1 MLPVLTVAVVFYSFG
16 ISLLSQVY
24 LLPKPLLFLSKWFV
38 PGLSLSYLK
47 EKRKR
52 TKGKK
57 KKKSNLLPFGS
68 FFRHADLHFLKQNEI
83 FCQKSRYLI
92 LRPSPSLNLQL
103 IM

>member
-57 KKKSNLLPFGS
+57 KKKVTFFLLEASSGM
-68 FFRHADLHFLKQNEI
+68 LTCIFLNKMKSSVRSPDTL
-83 FCQKSRYLI
+83 FCIPVL
-92 LRPSPSLNLQL
+92 L
-103 IM
+103 